1 MNETVRRFLP
11 MVDFLEQILGKN
23 SEIVLHDFSDP
34 DHAIVDIR
42 NGIVS
47 GRKVGGP
54 ATDLALKIMHDAKY
68 RDLPF
73 ITGYE
78 GRGASGKTLE
88 SATYFIRENDEI
100 VGMLCVNTDL
110 STVRS
115 INAMAQ
121 QLMACFDAAPT
132 RTEPAPIE
140 VESLSESTQELID
153 RSIAELLSA
162 RGLDVASLGQSDRV
176 DVIRH
181 LNGNRGVH
189 AQGCRG
195 LRRHRAGHLGAQRLP
210 LPAKSS
216 QGGLTSKMERGSTK
230 RPRHL
235 TKDPAARTRCRVFLP
250 CHV

>member
-78 GRGASGKTLE
+78 GRGAGGKTLE

-132 RTEPAPIE
+132 RTSRPYRGRKPFGVHTGAYRPQHCRVAEHARAGCG
-140 VESLSESTQELID
+140 VAWSE
-153 RSIAELLSA
+153 RP
-162 RGLDVASLGQSDRV
+162 RG
-176 DVIRH
+176 RH
-181 LNGNRGVH
+181 SPPQRQRGVH
-189 AQGCRG
+189 AQGRRG
-195 LRRHRAGHLGAQRLP
+195 LRRHRAGYLEASVYRYLQKVRKEG
-210 LPAKSS
+210 
-216 QGGLTSKMERGSTK
+216 
-230 RPRHL
+230 
-235 TKDPAARTRCRVFLP
+235 
-250 CHV
+250 

>member
-78 GRGASGKTLE
+78 GRGAGGKTLE
-88 SATYFIRENDEI
+88 SATR
-100 VGMLCVNTDL
+100 MT
-110 STVRS
+110 
-115 INAMAQ
+115 
-121 QLMACFDAAPT
+121 
-132 RTEPAPIE
+132 
-140 VESLSESTQELID
+140 
-153 RSIAELLSA
+153 
-162 RGLDVASLGQSDRV
+162 
-176 DVIRH
+176 
-181 LNGNRGVH
+181 
-189 AQGCRG
+189 
-195 LRRHRAGHLGAQRLP
+195 
-210 LPAKSS
+210 KSS
-216 QGGLTSKMERGSTK
+216 VCSASTPTSRPYAPSTPW
-230 RPRHL
+230 RSSS
-235 TKDPAARTRCRVFLP
+235 
-250 CHV
+250 

>member
-11 MVDFLEQILGKN
+11 MVDFLEQVLGKN

-54 ATDLALKIMHDAKY
+54 ATDLALKIMHDPKY

-78 GRGASGKTLE
+78 GRGAGGKTLE

-121 QLMACFDAAPT
+121 QLMACFDAVPSAGGACVYRSRKPFGVHT
-132 RTEPAPIE
+132 GAHRPQHCRVAERARAGCS
-140 VESLSESTQELID
+140 VAWSE
-153 RSIAELLSA
+153 RP
-162 RGLDVASLGQSDRV
+162 RGCHSPPQRQ
-176 DVIRH
+176 
-181 LNGNRGVH
+181 RGVH
-189 AQGCRG
+189 AQGRRG

-216 QGGLTSKMERGSTK
+216 QGGLTSKMERGSTSDPSLDK
-230 RPRHL
+230 RPCSSHAL
-235 TKDPAARTRCRVFLP
+235 QGLFA

>member
-1 MNETVRRFLP
+1 M
-11 MVDFLEQILGKN
+11 
-23 SEIVLHDFSDP
+23 LHDFSDP

-78 GRGASGKTLE
+78 GRGAGGKTLE

-181 LNGNRGVH
+181 LNGNGVFMLK
-189 AQGCRG
+189 GRRG

-216 QGGLTSKMERGSTK
+216 QGRANEQNEARLHK
-230 RPRHL
+230 RSV
-235 TKDPAARTRCRVFLP
+235 T
-250 CHV
+250 

>member
-78 GRGASGKTLE
+78 GRGAGGKTLE

-162 RGLDVASLGQSDRV
+162 RGLDVASLGQSE
-176 DVIRH
+176 
-181 LNGNRGVH
+181 LNHIQILNK
-189 AQGCRG
+189 GCSDTFRQ
-195 LRRHRAGHLGAQRLP
+195 RREHIPGPFCLIACVEHPFYDFTCHIL
-210 LPAKSS
+210 SS
-216 QGGLTSKMERGSTK
+216 LYNHHTIIAYHSLDIAMHS
-230 RPRHL
+230 
-235 TKDPAARTRCRVFLP
+235 
-250 CHV
+250 